1 MIRSLIFHSTLR
13 MTRPFI
19 LQATFGN
26 TVLLLQLALM
36 IGNSI
41 CGCITDRMWVIC
53 SNVDRLVVNVIEII
67 NAVISFIRGEKQKQM
82 ARISKQINSDFDE
95 SDSEGVN
102 NKKCPRPDLES
113 AF

>member
-1 MIRSLIFHSTLR
+1 MGH
-13 MTRPFI
+13 
-19 LQATFGN
+19 
-26 TVLLLQLALM
+26 
-36 IGNSI
+36 
-41 CGCITDRMWVIC
+41 IC

-82 ARISKQINSDFDE
+82 AGIYKQINSDFDE